1 MIDKLENCGICGMSK
16 HPYAKFCKRCKKI
29 IDRIDI
35 RKKHNKSA
43 RIMALKKS
51 WDGECF
57 RCYYSGVKLEEKDHH
72 SPIYIT
78 FDHHIPREE
87 SDIVIAA
94 AVINDMKSDLSDEEF
109 KNVINQLSAH
119 FCNGAPVNEDI
130 FKLKHWKR

>member
-1 MIDKLENCGICGMSK
+1 MMNRTVNCDICGLSK
-16 HPYAKFCKRCKKI
+16 HPLAKFCKRCKKI

-43 RIMALKKS
+43 RIIALKKS
-51 WDGECF
+51 WDGKCF
-57 RCYYSGVKLEEKDHH
+57 RCHYSGVRLEERDHH
-72 SPIYIT
+72 SPVYIT
-78 FDHHIPREE
+78 FDHRIPREE

-109 KNVINQLSAH
+109 KNAINQLSAW
-119 FCNGAPVNEDI
+119 FSKGTPVSEDV